1 MSKRWQREVVD
12 LDHALREQWARQDD
26 YPVDAWDLLS
36 QNFSPARRARLAAAA
51 AGRTRHIR
59 LVVQDIFQ
67 PHNVSACIRS
77 ADAFGIQNIDVVTLK
92 QAFKASTVAK
102 GVSHW
107 LSIKR
112 YHTITDCVQVLR
124 QSGYKIAAGLPR
136 QDAVSLYDLPLDQPL
151 AVVFGNE
158 HAGIHDE
165 WLAHVD
171 HAFTIPMVG
180 LVESLNISVSCAI
193 TLAHLSRSARQQLG
207 ARYHLTADAQNQL
220 LSSWACRQTPGW
232 QAELAR
238 LRTTSG
244 REPQPAA
251 ERRD

>member
-1 MSKRWQREVVD
+1 MSKRWQRDIVD
-12 LDHALREQWARQDD
+12 MDHALRDQLAQQDP
-26 YPVDAWDLLS
+26 YPSDAWDLLS
-36 QNFSPARRARLAAAA
+36 EHFSPARRSRLETAA

-59 LVVQDIFQ
+59 LVVQDVHQ

-77 ADAFGIQNIDVVTLK
+77 ADAFGIQDIDVVTLN

-102 GVSHW
+102 GVAHW
-107 LSIKR
+107 LTIKR
-112 YHTITDCVQVLR
+112 YRSVADCVKVLR

-158 HAGIHDE
+158 HAGIDSE
-165 WLAHVD
+165 WLEHVD

-193 TLAHLSRSARQQLG
+193 TLAHLSRSARLQLG
-207 ARYHLTADAQNQL
+207 EAYHLSDKAQKQL
-220 LSSWACRQTPGW
+220 LSSWTCRQIPSW
-232 QAELAR
+232 QLELDR
-238 LRTTSG
+238 LR
-244 REPQPAA
+244 R
-251 ERRD
+251 